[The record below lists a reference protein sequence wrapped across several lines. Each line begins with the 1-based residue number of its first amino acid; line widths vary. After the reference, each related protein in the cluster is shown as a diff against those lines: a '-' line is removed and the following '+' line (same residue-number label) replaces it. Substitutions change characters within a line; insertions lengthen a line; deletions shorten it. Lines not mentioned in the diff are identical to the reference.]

1 MLAAAE
7 IENTVSELFQ
17 QERGVR
23 QGSVLSPTLFLVVMD
38 EMLKEM
44 SVSGTGVSI
53 ADLYLGSA
61 AHADDIMH
69 APERLAIAMIISTK
83 YSVIFAHIMHRLG

>member
-1 MLAAAE
+1 MLATTE
-7 IENTVSELFQ
+7 IENMVSELFQ

-23 QGSVLSPTLFLVVMD
+23 QGSVLSPTLFLMVMD

-53 ADLYLGSA
+53 ADFT
-61 AHADDIMH
+61 
-69 APERLAIAMIISTK
+69 LALQPMAMLMTSCTHQ
-83 YSVIFAHIMHRLG
+83 SE